1 MDSEWMISADSHVIE
16 PPDLW
21 ERVDRDYRDR
31 VPRLVADADADWI
44 YLDDARLVSFTVGAQ
59 VGKRF
64 KGLEH
69 LKSSGRWA
77 DVPPAAYEPAAYLDE
92 NETDGVWGAVLYPT
106 VGFLLYTRVTDSGL
120 LSALA
125 RAFNDWLGEFCAENP
140 GRLKGIAILNLDD
153 VDGGVA
159 ELQRARRR
167 GLAGA
172 LIPMDQPDYSDPTLD
187 GLWAA
192 AQDLEMPLSFHT
204 GGRRTCRGAFDRNL
218 GPMILERVLSDYNPR
233 KALTEIL
240 FSGVLERFPRLRVG
254 AVEFESAWVP
264 HFLRRLDDTYTQ
276 NWMGNLV
283 HRYADGQLPSDVFR
297 SNIFVT
303 FEEDELGLVHR
314 DMIGSGGL
322 MWSNDYPH
330 TESTFPRSR
339 EIVDRLMA
347 GLGDD
352 ERRRLTV
359 ENARQLYGFASP
371 SEVALSGPPR

>member
-1 MDSEWMISADSHVIE
+1 MISADSHVIE

-21 ERVDRDYRDR
+21 ERVDADYRDR
-31 VPRLVADADADWI
+31 VPRLVADEDADWI

-64 KGLEH
+64 EGLEH
-69 LKSSGRWA
+69 LKSSGRWQ
-77 DVPPAAYEPAAYLDE
+77 DVPPAAYQPGAYLEE
-92 NETDGVWGAVLYPT
+92 NETDGVWGAVIYPT

-125 RAFNDWLGEFCAENP
+125 RAFNDWLAEFCAHDP

-153 VDGGVA
+153 IEEGVA
-159 ELQRARRR
+159 ELKRARGM

-172 LIPMDQPDYSDPTLD
+172 LIPMDQPDYGDPGLD
-187 GLWAA
+187 ALWAA

-204 GGRRTCRGAFDRNL
+204 GGRRAFRGAFDKNMA
-218 GPMILERVLSDYNPR
+218 PMLIERVLSDYNPR
-233 KALTEIL
+233 KGLTEIL
-240 FSGVLERFPRLRVG
+240 FSGALERFPRLRVG

-283 HRYADGQLPSDVFR
+283 HRYRDGRLPSDVFR
-297 SNIFVT
+297 SNVFVT
-303 FEEDELGLVHR
+303 FEEDNLGLIHR
-314 DMIGSGGL
+314 DMIGMNGL

-339 EIVDRLMA
+339 QIVDQLMGGLSA
-347 GLGDD
+347 G

-359 ENARQLYGFASP
+359 DNAQRLYDFT
-371 SEVALSGPPR
+371 PPPQRPEGS